1 MILFNKFKKCALAA
15 AVVTIGFSAC
25 NEAFEEINTNPNDS
39 VTTSTPFL
47 LTNAQKRMMD
57 DTWDEWF
64 NGRRGNQLAQYWAS
78 NQYSNE
84 SRYAFRVNITNTYW
98 ANFYAR
104 SLQDLAEIIRLNES
118 APDDYAGF
126 GKPDNQIAVA
136 KTLKAWL
143 YQNMTDSW
151 GPIPFSQALKGAEF
165 PFPKYDSQEEVYM
178 GLLDLLNDAIAKF
191 DETDNSFKGDQ
202 IYSGDIAKWKRFA
215 NSLKLRVALRMIDVK
230 QAEASAAAA
239 EAIAAGL
246 MQSNADNALFPYVNG
261 APNNNPL
268 SEDFKTRNDFAAS
281 NIMVD
286 ELLRLSDPRV
296 GFYYAP
302 TEASVQ
308 AGIPTYVGEVYGLTE
323 SDAAVTTD
331 NTISQR
337 SSQIL
342 AESAPGIFLDY
353 AQVEFMLAECA
364 ERGIAGAGAA
374 ATHYANGI
382 TASMQY
388 WDAAGT
394 LTATDISNYIA
405 SPEVDYTTLIGA
417 GETWKQVI
425 GRQKWIALYA
435 QGVQGWCEYRR
446 LDFGILQAP
455 AGGALQGS
463 GIPNRM
469 LYPVDEQTLNGEQ
482 YAGGVSLLGG
492 PDELAT
498 KLWWDV
504 N

>member
-15 AVVTIGFSAC
+15 AVVTFGLTAC
-25 NEAFEEINTNPNDS
+25 NEAFEKINTNPNNPLI
-39 VTTSTPFL
+39 TKTSFL

-78 NQYSNE
+78 NQYSGE
-84 SRYAFRVNITNTYW
+84 SRYAFRVNITNNYW

-104 SLQDLAEIIRLNES
+104 SLQDLEEIIRLNENTS
-118 APDDYAGF
+118 GAYADF
-126 GKPDNQIAVA
+126 GKPNNQIAIA

-151 GPIPFSQALKGAEF
+151 GPLPFSQALKGKETLLPA
-165 PFPKYDSQEEVYM
+165 YDSQETIYM
-178 GLLDLLNDAIAKF
+178 GLLDLLNDAINKF
-191 DETDNSFKGDQ
+191 DDTDSGLQGDQ
-202 IYSGDIAKWKRFA
+202 IYKGDIAKWKRFA

-230 QAEASAAAA
+230 PTEASAAAA
-239 EAIAAGL
+239 EAIAAGV
-246 MQSNADNALFPYVNG
+246 MQSNSDNALFPYVNG

-286 ELLRLSDPRV
+286 ELTRLNDPRI
-296 GFYYAP
+296 GFFYAP
-302 TEASVQ
+302 TASSVA
-308 AGIPTYVGEVYGLTE
+308 AGNPVFVGEVYGLTE
-323 SDAAVTTD
+323 SDAALTTD
-331 NTISQR
+331 NNISQR
-337 SSQIL
+337 NSQIL
-342 AESAPGIFLDY
+342 AESAPGIFMDY

-364 ERGIAGAGAA
+364 ERGIAGAGSA
-374 ATHYANGI
+374 ATHYSDGI
-382 TASMQY
+382 TASMNY
-388 WDAAGT
+388 WDANST
-394 LTATDISNYIA
+394 LTATAISNYLA
-405 SPEVDYTTLIGA
+405 QPEVDYATLIGA

-435 QGVQGWCEYRR
+435 QGIQGWAEYRR
-446 LDFGILQAP
+446 LDFGILQPP
-455 AGGALQGS
+455 ASGALDGS
-463 GIPNRM
+463 GIPYRM
-469 LYPVDEQTLNGEQ
+469 KYPVDEQTLNGDQ
-482 YAGGVSLLGG
+482 YAAGVSLLGG
-492 PDELAT
+492 PDALDT